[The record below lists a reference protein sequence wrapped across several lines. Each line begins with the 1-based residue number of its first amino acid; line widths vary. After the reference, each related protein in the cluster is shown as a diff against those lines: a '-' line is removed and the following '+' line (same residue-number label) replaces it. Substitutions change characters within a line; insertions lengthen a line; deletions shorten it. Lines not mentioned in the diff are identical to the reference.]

1 MNRFQL
7 FYLPPA
13 LYSLLVI
20 ANFSLLYWIY
30 QESGTPW
37 GLEAGA
43 FHNIFKPQI
52 IEIIAIFQV
61 ILFAVTLDM
70 SIRSLVVLFNR
81 RNPEHQISA
90 ILVQIVTIVAYA
102 LVGLFVYVVVYDKSF
117 TNLIAASGMVL
128 VALAYAFREMIAN
141 MMASIQLQL
150 EGLVSI
156 NDWIEVTDTSP
167 SEVFQVVQID
177 HQMVTLLNVDRHLV
191 RIPNREFLN
200 YKYINI
206 TKQPHTK
213 GVRRRIC
220 IEITNT
226 TPITQVFEVLDQAMQ
241 SVIET
246 DSNFYSFYYCLLFE
260 IKSGIYVY
268 EIKYEC
274 HPSLS
279 RVHSNHLVN
288 SAAIRFLLASGAN
301 VNYTVEIYPANTGAD
316 YVKQRLLAVREFGI
330 LKDLN
335 QNEIDQLAKTVSMLR
350 FKAGDAVIRYQ
361 EQADSMFILIE
372 GAIDVSVPKE
382 ENTFVKVAT
391 LWPGSCVGE
400 MSLMTGEPRSA
411 QVIARTES
419 VLLEIRKDDI
429 LPILESNPRLTEKM
443 AELLAQ
449 RMAQTKTSLSH
460 TDRVEEKHRMMAI
473 LAQKIKKFLFHRN

>member
-1 MNRFQL
+1 
-7 FYLPPA
+7 
-13 LYSLLVI
+13 
-20 ANFSLLYWIY
+20 
-30 QESGTPW
+30 
-37 GLEAGA
+37 
-43 FHNIFKPQI
+43 
-52 IEIIAIFQV
+52 
-61 ILFAVTLDM
+61 M
-70 SIRSLVVLFNR
+70 SIRSLVVFFNR
-81 RNPEHQISA
+81 RNPAHQISA

-102 LVGLFVYVVVYDKSF
+102 LVGLLVYVVVYDKSF
-117 TNLIAASGMVL
+117 TNLIAASGMVV

-141 MMASIQLQL
+141 IMASIQLQL

-156 NDWIEVTDTSP
+156 NDWIEVTDASP
-167 SEVFQVVQID
+167 SEFFQVVQID
-177 HQMVTLLNVDRHLV
+177 HQMVTLLNVDKHLV

-206 TKQPHTK
+206 TKQPNTK
-213 GVRRRIC
+213 GVRRKIR

-226 TPITQVFEVLDQAMQ
+226 TPITQVLEVLDQAMQ

-246 DSNFYSFYYCLLFE
+246 DSNFNSFYYCLLVE
-260 IKSGIYVY
+260 IKSGIYIY

-274 HPSLS
+274 HPCLS
-279 RVHSNHLVN
+279 RARSNHVVN

-301 VNYTVEIYPANTGAD
+301 VNYTVEIYPANTATD

-335 QNEIDQLAKTVSMLR
+335 QHEIDQLAKTVSMLR

-361 EQADSMFILIE
+361 EKADSMFILIE
-372 GAIDVSVPKE
+372 GTIDVSAPNE
-382 ENTFVKVAT
+382 ANTFVKVAT

-429 LPILESNPRLTEKM
+429 SPILESNLRLVEQM

-460 TDRVEEKHRMMAI
+460 TDRVEEKHRLMGA
-473 LAQKIKKFLFHRN
+473 LAQKIKKFLFHRD